1 LLINKS
7 NLWIARGI
15 TGIFLRG
22 ASGCKTLTQL
32 GLMSTLI
39 NRNITL
45 KGRRTSLRLEPD
57 MWEALFEICVRE
69 NCPIGELC
77 TQIDEAKEDSSLTAA
92 IRVYILIYFRN
103 AAASDQPRSVETFL
117 GEAI

>member
-1 LLINKS
+1 
-7 NLWIARGI
+7 
-15 TGIFLRG
+15 
-22 ASGCKTLTQL
+22 
-32 GLMSTLI
+32 MSTLV

-103 AAASDQPRSVETFL
+103 AAAAEQPSETQRAM
-117 GEAI
+117 GEAS

>member
-1 LLINKS
+1 
-7 NLWIARGI
+7 
-15 TGIFLRG
+15 
-22 ASGCKTLTQL
+22 
-32 GLMSTLI
+32 MSTLV

-103 AAASDQPRSVETFL
+103 AAAAGQPLETQRAM
-117 GEAI
+117 GEAS

>member
-1 LLINKS
+1 
-7 NLWIARGI
+7 
-15 TGIFLRG
+15 
-22 ASGCKTLTQL
+22 
-32 GLMSTLI
+32 MSTLV

-103 AAASDQPRSVETFL
+103 AAASERPVKAQGFV
-117 GEAI
+117 GKAI